1 MRRLLFLSVAVLG
14 LLIPRISAAAEG
26 DLVITGRVTNQD
38 DGSGVANANVMIS
51 ELKLSTTTDR
61 AGRYSLTVPA
71 ADAHGQTVELRV
83 IGPSIQSKVEKITLS
98 PGAMKKDFA
107 VGLSFQ
113 QEVTVGSRA
122 QGAAA
127 EKAVPVDTI
136 TEREIETASG
146 SAETAQIIE
155 SIAPSFNFPRPT
167 ISDGTDSV
175 RPATLRSLG
184 PDQMLVLVNG
194 KRRHTSALVNVN
206 GTIGRGSTGVDLNAI
221 PASMI
226 EKVEVL
232 RDGAAAQYGSDA
244 IAGVI
249 NIVLKS
255 AVSPLEIG
263 LQGGTTTHSDGELFD
278 ATGTTG
284 LKLGKGNVTFS
295 GEYRKRN
302 PTNRA
307 GVDPRDQIVAG
318 DAGHNAVPQPSYHWG
333 DAEEKD
339 LIGWVNGSVPVNDD
353 GTTSMYLFG
362 GASRREGVHGGNY
375 RRALQNTNWPSIYPL
390 GYLPLIEPKIV
401 DYSATAGMRGVAA
414 EKWFWDISAQYGHD
428 KFDFNVTHS
437 LNVSLGPTIPPN
449 QTSFYA
455 GALEFNQFVGNLDL
469 TREVNVGLS
478 GPLNVALGGEFRR
491 ENYQE
496 HAGEPNS
503 YIAGPSRDQ
512 FGGIAAAGSQV
523 FPGFRPS
530 NEVDDSRSSYAG
542 YIDLEANVLPFLRL
556 GLAGRFEHYTDFGN
570 TSDGKVTVRVEATKQ
585 LVFRAAAS
593 TGFRAPSLGQ
603 SDFSAISTNF
613 LPLGPGGSF
622 IPFDVGHFRVNSDL
636 ARALGATPLRPEDSV
651 NYSGGFV
658 LSPSNFFDFTADY
671 FHIKIKNRIILSGNF
686 TGGSLTPILAPFNA
700 TGARFFTNAID
711 TKTQGVELTANTK
724 ADLHNA
730 GVLRF
735 QAAYAYS
742 KNEITRIAATPPQ
755 LAGFQETLFD
765 RLEQRRLT
773 CGQPKDN
780 LRLTTDWRSGDLGAN
795 VRASRYGT
803 YCSIDSANPAND
815 QTFSPQ
821 WVIDLEASY
830 QLGRVT
836 LAVGAQNLFDSFPD
850 KNIPANFNFGIFT
863 YPRNAPNGF
872 NGRYVYVRTA
882 YTF

>member
-1 MRRLLFLSVAVLG
+1 MSKFLLIGALALAVLT
-14 LLIPRISAAAEG
+14 PRLAVAAEG
-26 DLVITGRVTNQD
+26 DLVITGRVTNQE
-38 DGSGVANANVMIS
+38 DGSGVGNATVTIA

-61 AGRYSLTVPA
+61 TGKYTLIVPA
-71 ADAHGQTVELRV
+71 ADAKGQTVELRV
-83 IGPSIQSKVEKITLS
+83 IGPTIQSRVEKIPLN
-98 PGAMKKDFA
+98 PGAMRKDFS

-113 QEVTVGSRA
+113 TEVTVGSRA
-122 QGAAA
+122 QGTAA

-136 TEREIETASG
+136 TERQIETASG

-155 SIAPSFNFPRPT
+155 AIAPSFNFPRPT

-221 PASMI
+221 PAGMI

-244 IAGVI
+244 IAGVL

-255 AVSPLEIG
+255 ATSPLEIG
-263 LQGGTTTHSDGELFD
+263 LQGGSTTHSDGELFD
-278 ATGTTG
+278 ATATTG
-284 LKLGKGNVTFS
+284 LKLGQGNFTVS

-318 DAGHNAVPQPSYHWG
+318 DAGHNDVPQPSYHWG

-339 LIGWVNGSVPVNDD
+339 VLAWVNGSVPINDD
-353 GTTSMYLFG
+353 GTAAFYLFG
-362 GASRREGVHGGNY
+362 GASRRDGVHGGNY

-401 DYSATAGMRGVAA
+401 DYSATAGVRGIAA
-414 EKWFWDISAQYGHD
+414 EKWFWDVSAQYGHD
-428 KFDFNVTHS
+428 KFDFNVTNS

-455 GALEFNQFVGNLDL
+455 GALEFNQFIADLDVS
-469 TREVNVGLS
+469 REVNVGLA
-478 GPLNVALGGEFRR
+478 GPLNVAVGAEFRR
-491 ENYQE
+491 ENYQQ

-503 YIAGPSRDQ
+503 YIAGPSKDQ
-512 FGGIAAAGSQV
+512 FGGTAAAGSQV

-570 TSDGKVTVRVEATKQ
+570 TSDGKITLRVEASKQ

-622 IPFDVGHFRVNSDL
+622 VPFDVGHFRVDSEV
-636 ARALGATPLRPEDSV
+636 ARALGATDLRPEDSV
-651 NYSGGFV
+651 NYSAGFV
-658 LSPSNFFDFTADY
+658 LSPTSFFDFTADY
-671 FHIKIKNRIILSGNF
+671 FHIQIKDRVILSGNF
-686 TGGSLTPILAPFNA
+686 TGSSVAAILAPFNA
-700 TGARFFTNAID
+700 TGARFFTNAVD
-711 TKTQGVELTANTK
+711 TRTEGVELTANAK
-724 ADLHNA
+724 ADLRGA

-735 QAAYAYS
+735 QAAYARS
-742 KNEITRIAATPPQ
+742 KNEITRIAPTPPQ
-755 LAGFQETLFD
+755 LAGLQEVLFD
-765 RLEQRRLT
+765 RLEQRRIT
-773 CGQPKDN
+773 CGQPIDN
-780 LRLTTDWRSGDLGAN
+780 FRLTTDWRSGDVGAN
-795 VRASRYGT
+795 VRAGRYGT
-803 YCSIDSANPAND
+803 YCSIDSANTAND
-815 QTFSPQ
+815 QTFSAQ
-821 WVIDLEASY
+821 WVVDLEASY
-830 QLGRVT
+830 QIGRVS

-850 KNIPANFNFGIFT
+850 RNIAVNSNFGIFT

>member
-1 MRRLLFLSVAVLG
+1 MRRFLVCFAFAFVS
-14 LLIPRISAAAEG
+14 LIPRAASAAEG
-26 DLVITGRVTNQD
+26 DLVITGRVTNQE

-61 AGRYSLTVPA
+61 AGRYTLTVPA
-71 ADAHGQTVELRV
+71 ADAKGQTVELRV
-83 IGPSIQSKVEKITLS
+83 IGPAIQSKVEKIPLT
-98 PGAMKKDFA
+98 PGAIRKDFA
-107 VGLSFQ
+107 VGLSFS

-122 QGAAA
+122 QGTAA

-136 TEREIETASG
+136 SEREIETASG

-184 PDQMLVLVNG
+184 PDQMLVLING

-226 EKVEVL
+226 EKIEVL

-255 AVSPLEIG
+255 GVSPLEIG

-278 ATGTTG
+278 ATATTG
-284 LKLGKGNVTFS
+284 LKLGGGGFTFS

-302 PTNRA
+302 ATNRA
-307 GVDPRDQIVAG
+307 GIDPRDQIVAG

-333 DAEEKD
+333 DADERD
-339 LIGWVNGSVPVNDD
+339 VIGWVNGSVPVNDD
-353 GTTSMYLFG
+353 GTMSMYLFG
-362 GASRREGVHGGNY
+362 GASRRDGTHGGNY

-428 KFDFNVTHS
+428 KFDFNVTNS
-437 LNVSLGPTIPPN
+437 LNISLGPTIPPN

-455 GALEFNQFVGNLDL
+455 GALEFNQFVGNLDV
-469 TREVNVGLS
+469 TRELNVGLA
-478 GPLNVALGGEFRR
+478 GPLNVAVGAEFRR
-491 ENYQE
+491 ENYQQ
-496 HAGEPNS
+496 HAGELNS
-503 YIAGPSRDQ
+503 YVAGPSRDQ
-512 FGGIAAAGSQV
+512 FGGIAAAGAQV

-542 YIDLEANVLPFLRL
+542 YVDFEANVLPFLRL

-570 TSDGKVTVRVEATKQ
+570 TSDGKVTVRVEAAKQ

-613 LPLGPGGSF
+613 LPSAPAAPSSRSTSATS
-622 IPFDVGHFRVNSDL
+622 VSTATL
-636 ARALGATPLRPEDSV
+636 ARALGATDLRPEDSV
-651 NYSGGFV
+651 NFSGGFV
-658 LSPSNFFDFTADY
+658 LSPSSFFDFTADY
-671 FHIKIKNRIILSGNF
+671 FHIKIKDRIILSGNF
-686 TGGSLTPILAPFNA
+686 TGASLTPILAPFNA

-724 ADLHNA
+724 ADLRAA

-821 WVIDLEASY
+821 WVFDLEASY
-830 QLGRVT
+830 QLGKVS

-850 KNIPANFNFGIFT
+850 RNIPANFNFGIFT

>member
-1 MRRLLFLSVAVLG
+1 MRRFLVCFALALALVVPRVA
-14 LLIPRISAAAEG
+14 PAAEG
-26 DLVITGRVTNQD
+26 DLVITGRVTNQE
-38 DGSGVANANVMIS
+38 DGSGVANATVTIA
-51 ELKLSTTTDR
+51 ELKLTTTTDR
-61 AGRYSLTVPA
+61 AGRYTLTVPA
-71 ADAHGQTVELRV
+71 ADARGQTVELRV
-83 IGPSIQSKVEKITLS
+83 IGPSIQSKVEKIALA

-136 TEREIETASG
+136 TERDIETASG

-184 PDQMLVLVNG
+184 PDQMLVLING

-255 AVSPLEIG
+255 GVAPPEIG
-263 LQGGTTTHSDGELFD
+263 LQGGTTTHSDGEVFD

-284 LKLGKGNVTFS
+284 LKLGRGSLLFS

-302 PTNRA
+302 GTNRA
-307 GVDPRDQIVAG
+307 GIDPRDQIVAG

-333 DAEEKD
+333 DAEERD
-339 LIGWVNGSVPVNDD
+339 VIGWINGSVPVNDD

-362 GASRREGVHGGNY
+362 GASRRDGVHGGNY
-375 RRALQNTNWPSIYPL
+375 RRALQSTNWPSIYPL

-455 GALEFNQFVGNLDL
+455 GALEFNQFVGNLDV
-469 TREVNVGLS
+469 TREVNVGLA

-491 ENYQE
+491 ENYQQ

-512 FGGIAAAGSQV
+512 FGGVAAAGSQV

-542 YIDLEANVLPFLRL
+542 YVDLEANVLPFLRL

-570 TSDGKVTVRVEATKQ
+570 TSDGKVTLRVEATKQ

-622 IPFDVGHFRVNSDL
+622 VPFDVGHFRVNSDL

-658 LSPSNFFDFTADY
+658 LSPTSFFDFTADY

-711 TKTQGVELTANTK
+711 TKTQGVELTANAK

-730 GVLRF
+730 GILRF

-850 KNIPANFNFGIFT
+850 RNIPANFNFGIFT